1 MSIFSTTRNVWK
13 QNHFFPQLYAGK
25 GGFDA
30 ERYFEMFEATP
41 DGLHALKRIPDI
53 LICQRYNMDL
63 YKESSKSGFYMKP
76 QANTS

>member
-1 MSIFSTTRNVWK
+1 M
-13 QNHFFPQLYAGK
+13 QGK

-30 ERYFEMFEATP
+30 GRYFEMFEAKP